1 VNPVNPFEP
10 EPPLRGF
17 FLKAETLAA
26 AAFRTIPY
34 AGDDIADYFLRVVV
48 PTCAPGRDRAL
59 IAVRRS
65 FQGLEGGLQVML
77 MRMIPLP

>member
-1 VNPVNPFEP
+1 VIPVDPIEL

-17 FLKAETLAA
+17 FLKAETVAA

-48 PTCAPGRDRAL
+48 PTCSPGRDRAL
-59 IAVRRS
+59 TAVRRS
-65 FQGLEGGLQVML
+65 FQGLEGGLHVML

>member
-1 VNPVNPFEP
+1 VIPVDPFEP

-48 PTCAPGRDRAL
+48 PTCSPGRDRAL
-59 IAVRRS
+59 VAVRRS
-65 FQGLEGGLQVML
+65 FQGLEGGLHVML

>member
-1 VNPVNPFEP
+1 MILCEP

-34 AGDDIADYFLRVVV
+34 VGNDTADYFLRVVV

-59 IAVRRS
+59 TAVFRS
-65 FQGLEGGLQVML
+65 FRGLEGCLQLIL

>member
-1 VNPVNPFEP
+1 MNPFEP

-34 AGDDIADYFLRVVV
+34 VGNDLADYFLRVVV
-48 PTCAPGRDRAL
+48 PTCSPGRDRAL
-59 IAVRRS
+59 TALRRS
-65 FQGLEGGLQVML
+65 FRGLEGGLQVIL

>member
-34 AGDDIADYFLRVVV
+34 AGDDLADYFLRVVV
-48 PTCAPGRDRAL
+48 PTCTPGRDRAL
-59 IAVRRS
+59 IAVRRG
-65 FQGLEGGLQVML
+65 FQGLEGGLQVIL